1 MTACTNN
8 GGSRARRAVTAALV
22 GVLSVGAAPM
32 VALATE
38 AAPVAGDVQLQA
50 TTADTIWNGIVT
62 YKGEDSYVYNGD
74 PQGKE
79 AVSIDPAGD
88 GDPMDLEYHPAGAAT
103 EEGSCYYFYVKIDT
117 GSSTKWTSKGG
128 DPVKY
133 ENADGREVNLKGECV
148 NRPTEP
154 GEYAVVAGRKN
165 GAWELNKSAAR
176 FVITSRSLEGAQIVE
191 DGNVDDTT
199 FMWNGTKNGRTVS
212 ELKKHMNVALDGVIL
227 DEGEDYSGI
236 EFYAKG
242 STIPIANDG
251 QLEPGVTY
259 TAKIVGDGVY
269 DWGNAETLEF
279 TLQPLDLSSST
290 VTGNVTVDQLN
301 SSSDIYDVVKS
312 INGVEVEDDYDDKID
327 HGFVAVE
334 FDKGPAGDGIASG
347 TGRYTFKV
355 VPADRNAAAEGTGNT
370 WVTGSATVE
379 AIFANHTVTITN
391 SCDADGD
398 GVYKYDMTDEDAE
411 PFDVEDVTATADNGF
426 SISDGDIS
434 HVVTAED
441 GTKATDEDL
450 TKGGTWY
457 VTYSVY
463 YRDSNGDLIAGN
475 KTYKV
480 VNSYDDITEDNVY
493 VTLDG
498 KNVESSAEVTY
509 DGSDWADKLKVMV
522 AKNDVTLAEGTDY
535 TVTIKDEDGK
545 AVESV
550 VDAGTYTVVVK
561 GVTFTG
567 SLDFT
572 IEVAPAVV
580 EWLFPNYDVVTDAT
594 LKFGDYAGY
603 FGYTGDVIDATYT
616 CVDDKGKVIEVP
628 ASAFE
633 ITYTLD
639 GEKAELKEVG
649 EYLGTI
655 KDATVND
662 NWTVGNK
669 FGVQKIVVSD
679 KKVFADVDNG
689 AFYAQSVYDATEQ
702 GYIGGQGGTNL
713 FAPLNDLTRA
723 DMACV
728 LYRMAGGVIE
738 SSKEDLTSQNE
749 VTLSRFEDVDKT
761 AYYARAVAWTTEM
774 GITNGYGT
782 TFGVER
788 SITTEE
794 FVTMLA
800 RYAKV
805 CGTDTSV
812 DADAVLA
819 TVADGDKVTGYAREA
834 VAWAVEQGYV
844 AKDGNLIDPQG
855 NVYRGRAVTI
865 VVRYQP
871 TQLDI
876 VQDDNTEGVK
886 PGVVTDGYGM

>member
-1 MTACTNN
+1 M
-8 GGSRARRAVTAALV
+8 
-22 GVLSVGAAPM
+22 
-32 VALATE
+32 
-38 AAPVAGDVQLQA
+38 
-50 TTADTIWNGIVT
+50 
-62 YKGEDSYVYNGD
+62 
-74 PQGKE
+74 
-79 AVSIDPAGD
+79 
-88 GDPMDLEYHPAGAAT
+88 
-103 EEGSCYYFYVKIDT
+103 
-117 GSSTKWTSKGG
+117 
-128 DPVKY
+128 
-133 ENADGREVNLKGECV
+133 
-148 NRPTEP
+148 
-154 GEYAVVAGRKN
+154 
-165 GAWELNKSAAR
+165 
-176 FVITSRSLEGAQIVE
+176 ITSRSLEGAQIVE

-227 DEGEDYSGI
+227 DDGEDYSRI
-236 EFYAKG
+236 EFYANG
-242 STIPIANDG
+242 STAPIAVDG

-259 TAKIVGDGVY
+259 TAKIVGAGAY

-279 TLQPLDLSSST
+279 TLQPLNLSKAT
-290 VTGNVTVDQLN
+290 VTGNVVTSQLSG
-301 SSSDIYDVVKS
+301 SSTLDDVVAS
-312 INGVEVEDDYDDKID
+312 INGVEVDAAETDGSAITGAYL
-327 HGFVAVE
+327 AVD
-334 FDKGPAGDGIASG
+334 FDKSPNEDGIASG
-347 TGRYTFKV
+347 QGRYTYKV
-355 VPADRNAAAEGTGNT
+355 VPNAAGEKNG
-370 WVTGSATVE
+370 WVIGEATVE
-379 AIFANHTVTITN
+379 AVFAKYAVTISN
-391 SCDADGD
+391 SCDADDD
-398 GVYKYDMTDEDAE
+398 GVYSYDMTDEDAE
-411 PFDVEDVTATADNGF
+411 PFDVDEVSATIDGTSKSVAK
-426 SISDGDIS
+426 GDIS

-441 GTKATDEDL
+441 GTEATDEDL

-457 VTYSVY
+457 VTYTVY

-522 AKNDVTLAEGTDY
+522 AKNDVTLVEGTDY

-594 LKFGDYAGY
+594 LESGNYAGY

-633 ITYTLD
+633 ITYKLD

-649 EYLGTI
+649 EYTADI

-669 FGVQKIVVSD
+669 FGVSRIVVSD

-876 VQDDNTEGVK
+876 VRTT
-886 PGVVTDGYGM
+886 PRASSPAS